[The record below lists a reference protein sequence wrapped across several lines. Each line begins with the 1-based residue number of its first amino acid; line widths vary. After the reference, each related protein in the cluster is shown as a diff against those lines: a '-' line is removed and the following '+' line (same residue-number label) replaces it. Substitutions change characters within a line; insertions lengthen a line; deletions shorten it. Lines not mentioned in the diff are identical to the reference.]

1 MCFVAP
7 FGSGPGVI
15 TLVGC
20 KFWLEFSE
28 VVETDIAFALGAFD
42 LASFALS
49 GSFAMASFAM
59 GAFAMASFAMGAFA
73 LASFSLLVGET
84 NLDIDLGLRL
94 LKGITSNFG
103 CFKDPFCDILLF
115 YSSKI

>member
-28 VVETDIAFALGAFD
+28 VVETDIAFAL
-42 LASFALS
+42 ASFAL
-49 GSFAMASFAM
+49 AS
-59 GAFAMASFAMGAFA
+59 FAMASFAMGAFA